1 MAGRQVHVPEIA
13 DVPCT
18 DDDTARIGIVFDGI
32 HSLLYLVYESPFIVR
47 PRTPLIPVNMSQVAV
62 LVRPFVPNPYAV
74 FLQIFHVG
82 IALQEPEQFVDDGP
96 QV

>member
-32 HSLLYLVYESPFIVR
+32 HSLLYLVYDTRKYVPGRRSRPPIRSKSLRRVPANISRWYRLAGTRAVR
-47 PRTPLIPVNMSQVAV
+47 R
-62 LVRPFVPNPYAV
+62 
-74 FLQIFHVG
+74 
-82 IALQEPEQFVDDGP
+82 
-96 QV
+96 